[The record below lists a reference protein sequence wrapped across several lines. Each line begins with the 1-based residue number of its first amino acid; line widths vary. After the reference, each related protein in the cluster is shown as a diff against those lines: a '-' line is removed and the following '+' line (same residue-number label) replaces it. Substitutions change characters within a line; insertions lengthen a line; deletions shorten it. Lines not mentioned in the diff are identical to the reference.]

1 MNRTTNDGTQP
12 HRDHPVFNSWDVV
25 SVGWYLLD
33 ESRAISRGQVKAYEL
48 GGQRV
53 VVFRGEDGGLRALDA
68 FCPHMGTDLGIGKVQ
83 GNELRCFFHHW
94 RFDGAGRCV
103 DIPCGEPIPARTRLQ
118 AYDVRELYDHIWIW
132 PEEKAPEGVPEFPEL
147 AGLPVYAIR
156 GRGLVRPCHAHVF
169 MINGLD
175 AQHLRTVHDIPIQMS
190 LETREESDGRI
201 IDFKMSGDIPSAT
214 PVQRLVRA
222 ILGPRYAYSMR
233 YVDATLGLL
242 TTLQDVKWFGRFPA
256 EPTRMIFA
264 YTPLAPGQTRVQPL
278 YIARKPAPLTG
289 RMASYARLFLT
300 AMGFRWLRD
309 EDGQVYDNIRF
320 QTGNMLR
327 IDQGVM
333 RFIQYV
339 NQLRLS
345 AWSTTHAYPV
355 RAESGRPSPLPS
367 TSTDAAPAPDR
378 EPVTSPGPVPEP
390 RASL

>member
-1 MNRTTNDGTQP
+1 
-12 HRDHPVFNSWDVV
+12 
-25 SVGWYLLD
+25 
-33 ESRAISRGQVKAYEL
+33 
-48 GGQRV
+48 
-53 VVFRGEDGGLRALDA
+53 VVFRGEDGTLRALDA

-94 RFDGAGRCV
+94 RFDGGGRCV

-132 PEEKAPEGVPEFPEL
+132 PEEKAPAGVPEFPEL
-147 AGLPVYAIR
+147 AGRPVYAIR
-156 GRGLVRPCHAHVF
+156 GRSIIRPCHAHVF

-201 IDFKMSGDIPSAT
+201 IEFKMAGDIPSAT
-214 PVQRLVRA
+214 PAQRLVRA
-222 ILGPRYAYSMR
+222 VLGPRYAYSMR

-242 TTLQDVKWFGRFPA
+242 RTLQDVKWFGLVPA

-278 YIARKPAPLTG
+278 YIARKPASLTG
-289 RMASYARLFLT
+289 RMASYARLFMT
-300 AMGFRWLRD
+300 ALGFRWLRD

-339 NQLRLS
+339 NQLTPS
-345 AWSTTHAYPV
+345 AWSTTHAHGIKT
-355 RAESGRPSPLPS
+355 ETGLPSPLPS
-367 TSTDAAPAPDR
+367 MPTDVARAPGH
-378 EPVTSPGPVPEP
+378 EPEVPRVPVHEP
-390 RASL
+390 HAFP